1 MKLFYGPR
9 GDGKTYSLVKLS
21 AETNIPIV
29 ALNHFNIK
37 QIARKLGLSIPNP
50 IYPCDLNGNETPEVY
65 VDDMEYV
72 FLRLTGCKPIGITL
86 TDE

>member
-9 GDGKTYSLVKLS
+9 GNGKTYSLIKLS
-21 AETNIPIV
+21 AKTNIPIV
-29 ALNHFNIK
+29 TLDRLYVK
-37 QIARKLGLSIPNP
+37 RIAKKLGLSIPDP
-50 IYPCDLNGNETPEVY
+50 IFPWDLNGNETPEVY